1 MIAGTCLQVYVFNQ
15 EDNVTVLSDHRQ
27 RQLPINRIT
36 PKHKQLSRCIFPQ
49 GKCKATFCYIL
60 IIIWCSGFG
69 AVLIWI
75 REQEVINIMHKLWN
89 MCCFGRKKAFNIKR
103 PLIWNRRYKNDA
115 WYEIKWNAVSLG
127 IYQTYDTLTTL

>member
-49 GKCKATFCYIL
+49 GKCKATFLLYFNNHL
-60 IIIWCSGFG
+60 MLRVWCR
-69 AVLIWI
+69 VDL
-75 REQEVINIMHKLWN
+75 N
-89 MCCFGRKKAFNIKR
+89 
-103 PLIWNRRYKNDA
+103 
-115 WYEIKWNAVSLG
+115 
-127 IYQTYDTLTTL
+127 